1 MKNDASQ
8 PQNIVILFLII
19 KNKQFPFESVCTF
32 MGTVICSFTNAEGPF
47 TDAEEPFTN
56 AEEPFTDAEEPFTD
70 AEGPFTYVE
79 STLFAM
85 PSLCENKNK

>member
-1 MKNDASQ
+1 MKNGASQ
-8 PQNIVILFLII
+8 PQNIVILFHII

-32 MGTVICSFTNAEGPF
+32 MGTVIGSFTNAEG
-47 TDAEEPFTN
+47 
-56 AEEPFTDAEEPFTD
+56 PFTD

-85 PSLCENKNK
+85 PPLCENKNK

>member
-32 MGTVICSFTNAEGPF
+32 MGTVIGFFTGAEGPF
-47 TDAEEPFTN
+47 TN
-56 AEEPFTDAEEPFTD
+56 AEEPFTD

>member
-32 MGTVICSFTNAEGPF
+32 MGTVIGS
-47 TDAEEPFTN
+47 FTN
-56 AEEPFTDAEEPFTD
+56 AEEPFTDAEEPYTG
-70 AEGPFTYVE
+70 AEEPFAYVE
-79 STLFAM
+79 STLFVM
-85 PSLCENKNK
+85 PPLCENKNK

>member
-32 MGTVICSFTNAEGPF
+32 MGTVIGSFTNAEG
-47 TDAEEPFTN
+47 
-56 AEEPFTDAEEPFTD
+56 PFTD

-79 STLFAM
+79 STLLRCRRCAKTKIN
-85 PSLCENKNK
+85 ENNCIGK

>member
-32 MGTVICSFTNAEGPF
+32 MGTVIGSFTNV
-47 TDAEEPFTN
+47 EEPFTN
-56 AEEPFTDAEEPFTD
+56 VEEPFTN

>member
-32 MGTVICSFTNAEGPF
+32 MGTVIGSFTN
-47 TDAEEPFTN
+47 AEEPFTN
-56 AEEPFTDAEEPFTD
+56 AEEPFT
-70 AEGPFTYVE
+70 YVE

-85 PSLCENKNK
+85 PPLCENKNK

>member
-32 MGTVICSFTNAEGPF
+32 MGTVIGSFTNAE
-47 TDAEEPFTN
+47 E
-56 AEEPFTDAEEPFTD
+56 
-70 AEGPFTYVE
+70 PFTYVE

-85 PSLCENKNK
+85 PPLCENKNK

>member
-32 MGTVICSFTNAEGPF
+32 MGTVIGS
-47 TDAEEPFTN
+47 FTN
-56 AEEPFTDAEEPFTD
+56 AEEPFTDAEEPFT
-70 AEGPFTYVE
+70 YVE

-85 PSLCENKNK
+85 PPLCENKNK

>member
-32 MGTVICSFTNAEGPF
+32 MGTVIGS
-47 TDAEEPFTN
+47 
-56 AEEPFTDAEEPFTD
+56 FTDAEEPFTD
-70 AEGPFTYVE
+70 AEG
-79 STLFAM
+79 TLFAM
-85 PSLCENKNK
+85 PPLCENKNK

>member
-8 PQNIVILFLII
+8 PQNIVILSLIL
-19 KNKQFPFESVCTF
+19 KNKQFQFESVCTF
-32 MGTVICSFTNAEGPF
+32 MGTVIGSFTNAEEPFTNAEGPF
-47 TDAEEPFTN
+47 TDVEEPYTG
-56 AEEPFTDAEEPFTD
+56 

>member
-32 MGTVICSFTNAEGPF
+32 MGTVIGSFTN
-47 TDAEEPFTN
+47 
-56 AEEPFTDAEEPFTD
+56 AEEPFTD

-85 PSLCENKNK
+85 PPLCENKNK

>member
-8 PQNIVILFLII
+8 PQNIVILSLIL

-32 MGTVICSFTNAEGPF
+32 MGTVIGSFTN
-47 TDAEEPFTN
+47 
-56 AEEPFTDAEEPFTD
+56 AEEPFTD

-85 PSLCENKNK
+85 PPLCENKNK

>member
-32 MGTVICSFTNAEGPF
+32 MGTVIGSFTN
-47 TDAEEPFTN
+47 
-56 AEEPFTDAEEPFTD
+56 AEEPFTD

>member
-32 MGTVICSFTNAEGPF
+32 MGTVIGS
-47 TDAEEPFTN
+47 
-56 AEEPFTDAEEPFTD
+56 FTDAEEPFTD

-85 PSLCENKNK
+85 PPLCENKNK